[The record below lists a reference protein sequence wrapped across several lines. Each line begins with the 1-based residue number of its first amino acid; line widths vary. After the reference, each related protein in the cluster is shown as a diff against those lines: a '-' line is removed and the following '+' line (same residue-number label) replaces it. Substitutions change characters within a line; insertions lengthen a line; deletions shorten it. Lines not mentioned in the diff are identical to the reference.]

1 MKATLLQLETFY
13 WIARLGSFHAAARH
27 LRLTQPTISSRIREL
42 EANLAV
48 DLFDRINQRAEITAA
63 GRDILAQTK
72 QILQLTNDLERTLQR
87 RDPMRGLLRLG
98 AVESVALMALPDLL
112 SRLSEAF
119 PELRVELTVDVGTL
133 LSRKLNARHLDLAIV
148 TDPEPNDLVV
158 ARKIGSIELGW
169 IASPELSLPRRE
181 LVPADLASF
190 QIITNPEPSTLHTII
205 MEWFGRDDLEPEH
218 VSACNSHALMSQLVC
233 AGHAIAV
240 LPVKTLRSEIR
251 SEKLRVLATRPRIG
265 PRPVFICQARDNA
278 SPGTDTIIRI
288 AREIL
293 WRSGLVAPP

>member
-42 EANLAV
+42 ETSLAV

-63 GRDILAQTK
+63 GRDILAKTK
-72 QILQLTNDLERTLQR
+72 QILQLTNDLERTLER

-98 AVESVALMALPDLL
+98 AVESVALMALPGLL
-112 SRLSEAF
+112 SRLSETF

-148 TDPEPNDLVV
+148 TDPEPSDLVV

-169 IASPELSLPRRE
+169 IASPQLALPRRD
-181 LVPADLASF
+181 LAPADLALF

-218 VSACNSHALMSQLVC
+218 VSACNSHALMSQLVS

-240 LPVKTLRSEIR
+240 LPVETLRSEIR
-251 SEKLRVLATRPRIG
+251 SAKLRVLATKPRIA
-265 PRPVFICQARDNA
+265 PRPVFICQARDNV

-288 AREIL
+288 AREVL
-293 WRSGLVAPP
+293 WSSGLVAPP

>member
-42 EANLAV
+42 EASLAV

-63 GRDILAQTK
+63 GRDVLAKTK
-72 QILQLTNDLERTLQR
+72 QILQLTNDLERTLQQ

-112 SRLSEAF
+112 SRLKESF

-205 MEWFGRDDLEPEH
+205 MEWFGRDDLEPEY